1 MRLLGACDS
10 TYPCCRRCLRNH
22 WPFNFLAHASNSAPH
37 TGVQPLTTHTLNA
50 SRCRIAPPNSQSRR
64 PDPHAGGWGG
74 AASHGS
80 QIRTPAV
87 QWRGPARLTDPHGGG
102 CGSASPH
109 GLQPRKPADVE
120 AQPCTAR
127 SPPLERMQGHSPA
140 EALHSHGRGKGRKGQ
155 MERDRFCCCWVK
167 AHAAEVVGFGGAR
180 MAFYSTRSTSASSK
194 LIQRF
199 KCRRHDFIWAETG
212 QIYQM
217 GRI

>member
-10 TYPCCRRCLRNH
+10 TYPCCCRCLRNH
-22 WPFNFLAHASNSAPH
+22 WPFNFLAHASNSAPR
-37 TGVQPLTTHTLNA
+37 TGARPLPTHTLNA

-64 PDPHAGGWGG
+64 SDPHAGGWGG

-102 CGSASPH
+102 YGSPSPH

-140 EALHSHGRGKGRKGQ
+140 EALHSHGRGR
-155 MERDRFCCCWVK
+155 EEK
-167 AHAAEVVGFGGAR
+167 AGWRGIDFVAAG
-180 MAFYSTRSTSASSK
+180 
-194 LIQRF
+194 
-199 KCRRHDFIWAETG
+199 
-212 QIYQM
+212 
-217 GRI
+217 